1 MNPKQER
8 LIAIKDI
15 ISNNAVERQEEL
27 LNLLKSKGLEAT
39 QATLSR
45 DMKLLKISKAPNL
58 AGDYVYM
65 LPAGNNYTN
74 VLSPEKIEETIPTGV
89 ATIEFSGQL
98 AVLKTRPGYASA
110 IASDID
116 RKAQREIVGTIAGD
130 DTILIVPREGITREK
145 IIDVLSALIQI
156 K

>member
-1 MNPKQER
+1 MSSKKDR
-8 LIAIKDI
+8 LIAIRNI
-15 ISNNAVERQEEL
+15 IREHAVESQEEL
-27 LNLLKSKGLEAT
+27 LNILKSKGFEAT

-45 DMKLLKISKAPNL
+45 DIKQLKIIKSPDVEGNYIYTLSKE
-58 AGDYVYM
+58 
-65 LPAGNNYTN
+65 NNYT
-74 VLSPEKIEETIPTGV
+74 SISGDF

-116 RKAQREIVGTIAGD
+116 TKARHEIIGTIAGD
-130 DTILIVPREGITREK
+130 DTILIIPREEVTRKE
-145 IIDVLSALIQI
+145 IMEVLSGFIQI